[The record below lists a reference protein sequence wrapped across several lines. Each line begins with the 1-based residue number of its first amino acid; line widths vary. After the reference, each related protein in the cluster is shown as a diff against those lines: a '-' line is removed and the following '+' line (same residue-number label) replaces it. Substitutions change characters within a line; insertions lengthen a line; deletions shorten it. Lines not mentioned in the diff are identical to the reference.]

1 MFFLWLILEMG
12 VFFWKTLYDMTQ
24 TDTDK
29 EIEFNLSEVKKYSAI
44 LWQNPFNNAK
54 DN

>member
-29 EIEFNLSEVKKYSAI
+29 EIEFNLCKKLRTVRVKK
-44 LWQNPFNNAK
+44 
-54 DN
+54 